1 MSKLAI
7 VYRIFPRFA
16 VGDRAFA
23 ARTAARK
30 ITSPRPLCCRW
41 VQDPRTGS
49 LSCVWQEG
57 EADLS
62 ASEQSWR
69 AAA

>member
-1 MSKLAI
+1 MSTFAI

-16 VGDRAFA
+16 VADRAFA
-23 ARTAARK
+23 ARTAART
-30 ITSPRPLCCRW
+30 INPPRPLSCRW
-41 VQDPRTGS
+41 MQDPRTGS

-62 ASEQSWR
+62 APEQSWR

>member
-16 VGDRAFA
+16 AGDRAFA
-23 ARTAARK
+23 ARTAARR
-30 ITSPRPLCCRW
+30 ITPPQPLSCRW

-57 EADLS
+57 EADSS
-62 ASEQSWR
+62 APEHSWR